1 MRILEGLFLS
11 QLSVLN
17 VVIRLLLA
25 VIFSG
30 IIGLDRAY
38 KHRPAGLRTHILV
51 CLGACII
58 AMIQKNIGFD
68 ALEMARQYPQYKG
81 VLRADDARLIAQVV
95 SGIGFLGAGTIIV
108 EHHSIR
114 GLTTAASLW
123 VVACLGI
130 AIGMGDYIIAIV
142 GFLVVYAVLGFLK
155 KIIKISPVRKLK
167 IEYKHKLD
175 TKKFIDEYFQ
185 RHDITVEG
193 VRFSVSNFNDTKIY
207 TNVYSI
213 DFGKNI
219 DYVDIVEGL
228 SMNENVIKV
237 ETINV

>member
-1 MRILEGLFLS
+1 MS
-11 QLSVLN
+11 QLSVLT

-25 VIFSG
+25 VLFSG

-58 AMIQKNIGFD
+58 AMIQKNIGFN
-68 ALEMARQYPQYKG
+68 ALEMAREYPQFKG

-123 VVACLGI
+123 VVACIGI
-130 AIGMGDYIIAIV
+130 AVGMGDYIIAIA

-167 IEYKHKLD
+167 IEYKHKVD
-175 TKKFIDEYFQ
+175 TKKFIDDYFKKN
-185 RHDITVEG
+185 DITVQG
-193 VRFSVSNFNDTKIY
+193 VRFSVTNLNSVKIY

-213 DFGKNI
+213 DFGKSL

-228 SMNENVIKV
+228 SMNENITKV

>member
-1 MRILEGLFLS
+1 MLG

-17 VVIRLLLA
+17 VIIRLLLA
-25 VIFSG
+25 VLFSG

-130 AIGMGDYIIAIV
+130 AVGMGDYIIAIV

-167 IEYKHKLD
+167 IEYKHKID
-175 TKKFIDEYFQ
+175 TKKFIDDYFQ

-193 VRFSVSNFNDTKIY
+193 VRFSVSRLESTKIY

-228 SMNENVIKV
+228 SMNENIIKV

>member
-1 MRILEGLFLS
+1 LS
-11 QLSVLN
+11 QLSVLT

-25 VIFSG
+25 VLFSG

-58 AMIQKNIGFD
+58 AMIQKNIGFN
-68 ALEMARQYPQYKG
+68 ALEMAREYPQFKG

-123 VVACLGI
+123 VVACIGI
-130 AIGMGDYIIAIV
+130 AVGMGDYIIAIA

-167 IEYKHKLD
+167 IEYKHKVD
-175 TKKFIDEYFQ
+175 TKKFIDDYFKKN
-185 RHDITVEG
+185 DITVQG
-193 VRFSVSNFNDTKIY
+193 VRFSVTNLNSVKIY

-213 DFGKNI
+213 DFGKSL

-228 SMNENVIKV
+228 SMNENITKV

>member
-1 MRILEGLFLS
+1 MIGELSILT
-11 QLSVLN
+11 

-25 VIFSG
+25 VLFSG
-30 IIGLDRAY
+30 IIGIDRAY
-38 KHRPAGLRTHILV
+38 KHRPAGLRTHVLV

-58 AMIQKNIGFD
+58 AMIQVNIGFN
-68 ALEMARQYPQYKG
+68 ALEMARQYPSLKG

-123 VVACLGI
+123 VVACLGL

-155 KIIKISPVRKLK
+155 KIIHISPVRKLK
-167 IEYKHKLD
+167 IEYKHKVD
-175 TKKFIDEYFQ
+175 AKKFIDDFFAKN
-185 RHDITVEG
+185 DISVEG
-193 VRFSVSNFNDTKIY
+193 VRFRVTNLDNMKIY
-207 TNVYSI
+207 TNIYSI
-213 DFGKNI
+213 DFGKDL

-228 SMNENVIKV
+228 SMNENIIKV

>member
-1 MRILEGLFLS
+1 MLS
-11 QLSVLN
+11 QLSILN

-81 VLRADDARLIAQVV
+81 VIRADDARLIAQVV

-123 VVACLGI
+123 VVACLGL

-167 IEYKHKLD
+167 IEYKHKVD
-175 TKKFIDEYFQ
+175 TKKFIDEFFQ
-185 RHDITVEG
+185 HHDITVEG
-193 VRFSVSNFNDTKIY
+193 VRFSVSKIDDTKVY

-228 SMNENVIKV
+228 SMNENIIKV

>member
-1 MRILEGLFLS
+1 MG

-17 VVIRLLLA
+17 VIIRLLLA
-25 VIFSG
+25 VLFSG

-81 VLRADDARLIAQVV
+81 VLRADNARLIAQVV

-130 AIGMGDYIIAIV
+130 AVGMGDYIIAIV

-167 IEYKHKLD
+167 IEYKHKID
-175 TKKFIDEYFQ
+175 TKKFIDDYFQ

-193 VRFSVSNFNDTKIY
+193 VRFSVSRLESTKIY

-228 SMNENVIKV
+228 SMNENIIKV

>member
-1 MRILEGLFLS
+1 M
-11 QLSVLN
+11 
-17 VVIRLLLA
+17 A

-30 IIGLDRAY
+30 VIGLDRAY

>member
-1 MRILEGLFLS
+1 MS

-30 IIGLDRAY
+30 VIGLDRAY

>member
-1 MRILEGLFLS
+1 MS
-11 QLSVLN
+11 QLSILN
-17 VVIRLLLA
+17 VVVRLLLA

-81 VLRADDARLIAQVV
+81 VIRADDARLIAQVV

-123 VVACLGI
+123 VVACLGL

-167 IEYKHKLD
+167 IEYRHKVD
-175 TKKFIDEYFQ
+175 TKKFIDEFFQ
-185 RHDITVEG
+185 HHDITVEG
-193 VRFSVSNFNDTKIY
+193 VRFSVSKIDDTKVY

-228 SMNENVIKV
+228 SMNENIIKV

>member
-1 MRILEGLFLS
+1 MS
-11 QLSVLN
+11 QLSILN

-81 VLRADDARLIAQVV
+81 VIRADDARLIAQVV

-123 VVACLGI
+123 VVACLGL

-167 IEYKHKLD
+167 IEYKHKVD
-175 TKKFIDEYFQ
+175 TKKFIDEFFQ
-185 RHDITVEG
+185 HHDITVEG
-193 VRFSVSNFNDTKIY
+193 VRFSVSKIDDTKVY

-228 SMNENVIKV
+228 SMNENIIKV

>member
-1 MRILEGLFLS
+1 MS

>member
-1 MRILEGLFLS
+1 LS
-11 QLSVLN
+11 QLSVLT

-25 VIFSG
+25 VLFSG

-58 AMIQKNIGFD
+58 AMIQKNIGFN
-68 ALEMARQYPQYKG
+68 ALEMAREYPQFKG

-123 VVACLGI
+123 VVACIGI
-130 AIGMGDYIIAIV
+130 AVGMGDYIIAIA

-167 IEYKHKLD
+167 IEYKHKVD
-175 TKKFIDEYFQ
+175 TKKFIDDYFKKN
-185 RHDITVEG
+185 DITVQG
-193 VRFSVSNFNDTKIY
+193 VRFSVTNLNSVKIY

-213 DFGKNI
+213 DFGKSLY
-219 DYVDIVEGL
+219 YVDIVEGL
-228 SMNENVIKV
+228 SMNENITKV

>member
-1 MRILEGLFLS
+1 LS
-11 QLSVLN
+11 QLSVLT

-25 VIFSG
+25 VLFSG

-58 AMIQKNIGFD
+58 AMIQKNIGFN
-68 ALEMARQYPQYKG
+68 ALEMAREYPQFKG

-123 VVACLGI
+123 VVACIGI
-130 AIGMGDYIIAIV
+130 AKGTTEWCSNCHDYW
-142 GFLVVYAVLGFLK
+142 
-155 KIIKISPVRKLK
+155 
-167 IEYKHKLD
+167 E
-175 TKKFIDEYFQ
+175 
-185 RHDITVEG
+185 
-193 VRFSVSNFNDTKIY
+193 
-207 TNVYSI
+207 
-213 DFGKNI
+213 
-219 DYVDIVEGL
+219 
-228 SMNENVIKV
+228 
-237 ETINV
+237 

>member
-1 MRILEGLFLS
+1 LEGLFLS

-81 VLRADDARLIAQVV
+81 VIRADDARLIAQVV

-175 TKKFIDEYFQ
+175 TKKFIDDYFQ

-193 VRFSVSNFNDTKIY
+193 VRFSVSNLNDTKIY

-213 DFGKNI
+213 DFGKDI

-228 SMNENVIKV
+228 SMNENILKV